1 MKKENSCECSN
12 QGGKRYIFRT
22 IKIGNLRRF
31 KEMKKIYAL
40 GLEELIQL
48 KWLDY
53 PKQSTDLMQSL
64 SKYPRH
70 FSLELEQIILKLIQ
84 NTQRPCIEKAILRR
98 KGQS

>member
-64 SKYPRH
+64 SNYQWH
-70 FSLELEQIILKLIQ
+70 FSQ
-84 NTQRPCIEKAILRR
+84 N
-98 KGQS
+98 